1 MSSGCEPRGECEW
14 AGEGRGKRGAC
25 WLIDFPAAA
34 QLQLQKQ
41 FHVLLQLQLP
51 ILVTVARVDV
61 WLLFVESDVLSPMYT
76 CHKAHTHTHT
86 HSYSGSGNWQQM
98 ITKLATKS
106 GANLILMPSTTL
118 SCCCGATLI
127 WLPQI
132 RLAGAIWGLP
142 FPLLL
147 FFLLLLLVAC
157 AIWRLWAGLVTSSQ
171 DWDEGDD
178 EEEETKLAK
187 CLYNP
192 ELLTALTSID
202 FWRRQWWCALSGC
215 CILFPHSCYLWIWNE
230 ISEVITVNRVL
241 CLFTICEKT
250 EKNKKRSSAFFR
262 WLGKF
267 IERRERERG
276 GEQRKDKEREF
287 T

>member
-1 MSSGCEPRGECEW
+1 MNGLERGVAS
-14 AGEGRGKRGAC
+14 AGRVC
-25 WLIDFPAAA
+25 LLIF
-34 QLQLQKQ
+34 Q
-41 FHVLLQLQLP
+41 QLP
-51 ILVTVARVDV
+51 SCSCRSSFMSCSSSNSRSWSLRHV
-61 WLLFVESDVLSPMYT
+61 WTCGCCLLNLTSYRQCTRAP
-76 CHKAHTHTHT
+76 KHTHTHAYT
-86 HSYSGSGNWQQM
+86 GSGNWQQM

-118 SCCCGATLI
+118 SSCCGATLI

-147 FFLLLLLVAC
+147 LLLLLVAC
-157 AIWRLWAGLVTSSQ
+157 AIWRLWAGLGTSSQ
-171 DWDEGDD
+171 DLDEGDGED
-178 EEEETKLAK
+178 ETKLAK

-215 CILFPHSCYLWIWNE
+215 CILFSHSCYLWIWNE
-230 ISEVITVNRVL
+230 ISKVITVNRVL

-250 EKNKKRSSAFFR
+250 EK
-262 WLGKF
+262 
-267 IERRERERG
+267 E
-276 GEQRKDKEREF
+276 
-287 T
+287 

>member
-1 MSSGCEPRGECEW
+1 M
-14 AGEGRGKRGAC
+14 GRRGAWQARGLFAYWFSSSC
-25 WLIDFPAAA
+25 PAAA
-34 QLQLQKQ
+34 AEAVSCPAPAPTPDPGHCGTCGRVAVVCWIWRLIVNV
-41 FHVLLQLQLP
+41 HVPQS
-51 ILVTVARVDV
+51 T
-61 WLLFVESDVLSPMYT
+61 
-76 CHKAHTHTHT
+76 HTHTHT
-86 HSYSGSGNWQQM
+86 YAYTGSGNWQQM

-127 WLPQI
+127 SLPQI

-215 CILFPHSCYLWIWNE
+215 CILLPHSCYLWIWNE
-230 ISEVITVNRVL
+230 ISKVITVYRVL

-250 EKNKKRSSAFFR
+250 EKKKSAAQLFFDA
-262 WLGKF
+262 WESL
-267 IERRERERG
+267 
-276 GEQRKDKEREF
+276 
-287 T
+287 

>member
-25 WLIDFPAAA
+25 WLIDFPAAT

-41 FHVLLQLQLP
+41 FHVQLQLQLP

-61 WLLFVESDVLSPMYT
+61 WLLFVESDVLSSMYT

-127 WLPQI
+127 
-132 RLAGAIWGLP
+132 
-142 FPLLL
+142 
-147 FFLLLLLVAC
+147 
-157 AIWRLWAGLVTSSQ
+157 
-171 DWDEGDD
+171 
-178 EEEETKLAK
+178 
-187 CLYNP
+187 
-192 ELLTALTSID
+192 
-202 FWRRQWWCALSGC
+202 
-215 CILFPHSCYLWIWNE
+215 
-230 ISEVITVNRVL
+230 
-241 CLFTICEKT
+241 
-250 EKNKKRSSAFFR
+250 
-262 WLGKF
+262 
-267 IERRERERG
+267 
-276 GEQRKDKEREF
+276 
-287 T
+287 